1 MVDLYLTIGGM
12 RMGPTGSEIILG
24 AMTVVF
30 KRGLLDERLTLYKTF
45 FNIDL
50 GLESIIALNLN

>member
-1 MVDLYLTIGGM
+1 
-12 RMGPTGSEIILG
+12 MGPTGSEIILG